1 MFICSPASL
10 FRLSDIITDSRVIF
24 LNPGNS
30 TQGRR
35 THCCFLLFF
44 FFNFFL
50 TVNLLRIIVSFCHM
64 FKILHALILLR
75 YMWVLIILLGDV
87 ISVTMCYT
95 NYLQIMLWLMVM
107 VMFGYKHVKILVE
120 RLAEILVVRKTLS
133 TANVDESEGYK
144 NIHFQLP
151 R

>member
-1 MFICSPASL
+1 
-10 FRLSDIITDSRVIF
+10 
-24 LNPGNS
+24 
-30 TQGRR
+30 
-35 THCCFLLFF
+35 
-44 FFNFFL
+44 
-50 TVNLLRIIVSFCHM
+50 
-64 FKILHALILLR
+64 
-75 YMWVLIILLGDV
+75 
-87 ISVTMCYT
+87 
-95 NYLQIMLWLMVM
+95 MVM